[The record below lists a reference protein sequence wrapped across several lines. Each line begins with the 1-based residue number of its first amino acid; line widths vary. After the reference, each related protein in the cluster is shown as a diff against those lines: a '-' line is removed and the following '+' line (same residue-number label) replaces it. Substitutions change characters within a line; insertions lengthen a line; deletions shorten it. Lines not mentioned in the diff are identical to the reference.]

1 MDRLKKPVKRELE
14 CRRLQLAVYIDM
26 VSIGNDIFPFDIS
39 LPHLRLSEW
48 NEILPQKLEDYSLV
62 TKIVSDLC
70 MSYNTS
76 LRFDTR
82 GALEKSIHLALNVE
96 DAIYYRQTMTRR
108 KLFC

>member
-1 MDRLKKPVKRELE
+1 MGRLKKSVKRELE
-14 CRRLQLAVYIDM
+14 CRRLQLAVYVDM

>member
-1 MDRLKKPVKRELE
+1 MDRLKKSVKRELE

-108 KLFC
+108 KLFS

>member
-1 MDRLKKPVKRELE
+1 MGRIKKSVKRARE
-14 CRRLQLAVYIDM
+14 CRRLQLAVYVDT
-26 VSIGNDIFPFDIS
+26 VSIGNDVFPFDIS

-48 NEILPQKLEDYSLV
+48 NEVLPQNLAGCSLV
-62 TKIVSDLC
+62 TKIASDLC

-82 GALEKSIHLALNVE
+82 GDLEKSIHFALNAE
-96 DAIYYRQTMTRR
+96 DAMYYRQTMTRR

>member
-1 MDRLKKPVKRELE
+1 MGRLKKSVKRELE

-70 MSYNTS
+70 MSYDTS

>member
-1 MDRLKKPVKRELE
+1 MDRLKKSVKRELE
-14 CRRLQLAVYIDM
+14 CRRLQLAVYIDT

>member
-26 VSIGNDIFPFDIS
+26 VSIGNDIFPFDIN

>member
-1 MDRLKKPVKRELE
+1 MGRLKKSVKRELE
-14 CRRLQLAVYIDM
+14 CRRLQLAVYLDM

-82 GALEKSIHLALNVE
+82 GALEKSIHSALNVE

>member
-1 MDRLKKPVKRELE
+1 MDRLKKSVKRELE
-14 CRRLQLAVYIDM
+14 CRRLQLTVYIRT

-62 TKIVSDLC
+62 TKLVSDLC

>member
-1 MDRLKKPVKRELE
+1 MGRLKKSVKRELE
-14 CRRLQLAVYIDM
+14 CRRLQLAVYLDM

>member
-1 MDRLKKPVKRELE
+1 MDRLKKSVKRELE
-14 CRRLQLAVYIDM
+14 CRRLQLAVYVDM

>member
-1 MDRLKKPVKRELE
+1 MDRLKKSVKRELE

>member
-1 MDRLKKPVKRELE
+1 MGRLKKSVKRELE

-82 GALEKSIHLALNVE
+82 GALEKSIHSALNVE

>member
-1 MDRLKKPVKRELE
+1 MGRLKKSVKRELE
-14 CRRLQLAVYIDM
+14 CRRLQLAVYIDT
-26 VSIGNDIFPFDIS
+26 VRIGNDIFPFDIS

-48 NEILPQKLEDYSLV
+48 NEVLPQNLAGCSIV
-62 TKIVSDLC
+62 TKIASDLC

-82 GALEKSIHLALNVE
+82 GDLEKSIHFALNAE
-96 DAIYYRQTMTRR
+96 DAMYYRQTMTRR

>member
-1 MDRLKKPVKRELE
+1 MGRLKKSVKRARE
-14 CRRLQLAVYIDM
+14 CRRLQLAVYIDT

-62 TKIVSDLC
+62 TKLVSDLC

-82 GALEKSIHLALNVE
+82 GALEKSIHFALNAE
-96 DAIYYRQTMTRR
+96 DAMYYRQTMTRR
-108 KLFC
+108 RLFC

>member
-1 MDRLKKPVKRELE
+1 MDRLKKSVKRELE
-14 CRRLQLAVYIDM
+14 CRRLQLAVYIDT
-26 VSIGNDIFPFDIS
+26 VSIGNGIFPFDIS

-62 TKIVSDLC
+62 TKLVSDLC

>member
-1 MDRLKKPVKRELE
+1 MKKAGRGELE
-14 CRRLQLAVYIDM
+14 CRRLPLAGYIDT
-26 VSIGNDIFPFDIS
+26 VSIGNDIFPFGMS

-62 TKIVSDLC
+62 TKLVSDLC